1 MIKFAFER
9 ICFMQFAFDECKFFL
24 ASSHPY
30 LEETLVSGLIGIN
43 LSNDD
48 KRSVLPY
55 GLDKNLI

>member
-1 MIKFAFER
+1 MK
-9 ICFMQFAFDECKFFL
+9 FAFDECKFFL